1 MANKNFISKF
11 LKGSAF
17 TTLGTVVSVV
27 FHFIS
32 IKVLAQPEYMP
43 VEAFGIYSLV
53 VIVSHGFQILGGLGL
68 NLGLVRNLSGEDE
81 QEKKEVVSAVFLAR
95 FGQLVILSIVVLTT
109 GHLFLPALFDESI
122 AAYISYVPVIF
133 FLASFRE
140 LLFYL
145 LQGVQLFN
153 RYALINILSA
163 GIRLGSILLF
173 TFLSELTIERM
184 IFVEII
190 TYGISVIMLVI
201 YSPFKSFLTH
211 QISGHTFKK
220 LFKFCSPLYA
230 NDILTYIYNKVSVL
244 LIASLLNPVSVA
256 KFEMASKIPE
266 GFGRLFSSLMAVY
279 FPNISELLLA
289 GKHDEASKFM
299 NKGLIIASAGL
310 AFVTLV
316 TFLFRNEIVLLV
328 ASDQYLDASFALA
341 LLMLNF
347 SINAIS
353 RVMGYTV
360 VAAGHSSVPVRINF
374 IGSILN
380 ITGCFVLIPQ
390 FGFVGAIYSLTG
402 TSIVSQLLNFYFLRR
417 ASVMPALW
425 GFSKSLLLLVAI
437 AIGYTLLGDDS
448 YLIRGL
454 ILVTM
459 IGLLWVIVPEV
470 KMAVTFARR
479 AIGKRVRKPS

>member
-1 MANKNFISKF
+1 MADKNFISKF

-17 TTLGTVVSVV
+17 TTLGTMVSVV

-32 IKVLAQPEYMP
+32 IKVLAEYMP
-43 VEAFGIYSLV
+43 VEAFGIYSLI

-81 QEKKEVVSAVFLAR
+81 REKKEVVSAVFLAR
-95 FGQLVILSIVVLTT
+95 FGQLIILSIIVLTT
-109 GHLFLPALFDESI
+109 GHLFLPSLFDESI
-122 AAYISYVPVIF
+122 TAYIIYVPVIF

-140 LLFYL
+140 LLFFL

-153 RYALINILSA
+153 RYALINIISA
-163 GIRLGSILLF
+163 GIRLGSILIF
-173 TFLSELTIERM
+173 TFFSELTIERM

-190 TYGISVIMLVI
+190 TYGFSVVLLVV
-201 YSPFKSFLTH
+201 YSPFKSFLTY
-211 QISGHTFKK
+211 QISGGTVKK
-220 LFKFCSPLYA
+220 LFEFCSPLYA

-256 KFEMASKIPE
+256 KYEMASKIPD

-289 GKHDEASKFM
+289 GKRDEASKFM
-299 NKGLIIASAGL
+299 NKGLIIASAAL
-310 AFVTLV
+310 SVVTLV

-328 ASDQYLDASFALA
+328 ASDQYLDASFALS

-380 ITGCFVLIPQ
+380 IAGCFLLIPR
-390 FGFVGAIYSLTG
+390 FGFIGAIYSLIG

-417 ASVMPALW
+417 AHVIPSLW
-425 GFSKSLLLLVAI
+425 GFSKSLLLLVTVA
-437 AIGYTLLGDDS
+437 AGYTLLGYDA
-448 YLIRGL
+448 YLVRAGI
-454 ILVTM
+454 ITAM
-459 IGLLWVIVPEV
+459 ICMLWVMVPEV
-470 KMAVTFARR
+470 KVAATFARR
-479 AIGKRVRKPS
+479 AVEKRLWKPT

>member
-1 MANKNFISKF
+1 MADKNFVSKF

-17 TTLGTVVSVV
+17 TTLGTMVSVV

-32 IKVLAQPEYMP
+32 IKVLAEYMP
-43 VEAFGIYSLV
+43 VEAFGVYSLI

-81 QEKKEVVSAVFLAR
+81 REKKEVVSAVFLAR
-95 FGQLVILSIVVLTT
+95 FGQLIILSIIVLTT
-109 GHLFLPALFDESI
+109 GHLFLPSLFDESI
-122 AAYISYVPVIF
+122 TAYIIYVPVIF

-140 LLFYL
+140 ILFYL

-163 GIRLGSILLF
+163 GIRLGSIMLF
-173 TFLSELTIERM
+173 AFLSELTIERM
-184 IFVEII
+184 IYVEII
-190 TYGISVIMLVI
+190 TYGLSVILLVV
-201 YSPFKSFLTH
+201 YSPFKSFLTY
-211 QISGHTFKK
+211 QISGATVKK
-220 LFKFCSPLYA
+220 LFKFCTPLYA

-244 LIASLLNPVSVA
+244 LIAGLLNPVSVA
-256 KFEMASKIPE
+256 KYEMASKIPD

-289 GKHDEASKFM
+289 GKTEEASKFM
-299 NKGLIIASAGL
+299 NKGLIIASAAL
-310 AFVTLV
+310 SIVTLV
-316 TFLFRNEIVLLV
+316 TYLFRDEIVLLV
-328 ASDQYLDASFALA
+328 ASDQYLDASFALS

-380 ITGCFVLIPQ
+380 VAACFLLIPR
-390 FGFVGAIYSLTG
+390 FGYEGAIYSLIG
-402 TSIVSQLLNFYFLRR
+402 TSIVSKLLNFYFLRR
-417 ASVMPALW
+417 AEVMPSLW
-425 GFSKSLLLLVAI
+425 GFSKPLLLLVAV
-437 AIGYTLLGDDS
+437 AAGYTVLGQDS
-448 YLIRGL
+448 FLIRGG
-454 ILVTM
+454 IVVFM
-459 IGLLWVIVPEV
+459 IGLLWIMVPEV
-470 KMAVTFARR
+470 KLATMFALKT
-479 AIGKRVRKPS
+479 IEKRVSRPT